1 MVKKRFDIIMIK
13 NKIMACF
20 QGIESVEYIK
30 EPITKIFKGIVY
42 HYICTNKSI
51 YSTRVLE
58 QFDLEEGD

>member
-1 MVKKRFDIIMIK
+1 MIK